1 LAAFQIMSE
10 KSSANTKIALGL
22 AAGLLVGFVV
32 GFVLANNLNKQ
43 EDERLRGEL
52 ARVRAGG
59 NQNDSGQPQ
68 PSRTQGPSGSQRGS
82 GGEGDGEFPTLT
94 DDQLK
99 NAVAR
104 ADASPTDAEVQK
116 KAGQALYFY
125 ALQKGNA
132 TILPDVARILKRA
145 HELDAKDY
153 KTTVMTGD
161 AYFIL
166 ARNGGDAAQLSEARK
181 FYEAALT
188 SKPDDIVVRT
198 SLGLTYFY
206 GKPPDARRA
215 IREYRQALKTDPRH
229 ELVLQSLAAALIE
242 TGDFAEAETR
252 LGELEKVNPSN
263 TDLANLR
270 AQLEQKKNAASDAR

>member
-1 LAAFQIMSE
+1 MSE
-10 KSSANTKIALGL
+10 QSSVNTKIALVL
-22 AAGLLVGFVV
+22 VAGLLVGFVV
-32 GFVLANNLNKQ
+32 GFVLANNLNRG

-68 PSRTQGPSGSQRGS
+68 PSRTKGAGGSQRAS
-82 GGEGDGEFPTLT
+82 GGEGEGDIPTLT

-132 TILPDVARILKRA
+132 SILPDVARILKRA

-153 KTTVMTGD
+153 KTTVMAGD
-161 AYFIL
+161 AYFL
-166 ARNGGDAAQLSEARK
+166 VSRNGGDPAQIADARK

-188 SKPDDIVVRT
+188 SKPDDVVVRT

-206 GKPPDARRA
+206 GKPQDARRA

-242 TGDFAEAETR
+242 TGDLAEAETR
-252 LGELEKVNPSN
+252 LGELAEVNPSN

-270 AQLEQKKNAASDAR
+270 VRLEQKKNATSDAR